1 MTVLRKLQKDAEL
14 VLITIA
20 LNIDQG
26 RQKINREGTESSLGV
41 LELPAGCK
49 PKEPRSRAISNP
61 RTRRNMTDELA
72 DAQHTLIGRRA
83 GLAHTEDIHQCVL
96 AIGICSHNAVID
108 SKALGMLV
116 NVGETSPKCV
126 ALTAVTFVGDD
137 VGARSARGIEDLPVF
152 FAGTV
157 IDHNNAHC

>member
-1 MTVLRKLQKDAEL
+1 
-14 VLITIA
+14 
-20 LNIDQG
+20 
-26 RQKINREGTESSLGV
+26 
-41 LELPAGCK
+41 
-49 PKEPRSRAISNP
+49 
-61 RTRRNMTDELA
+61 MTDELA

-83 GLAHTEDIHQCVL
+83 GLAHTEDIHQGVL
-96 AIGICSHNAVID
+96 AIGVCSHNIVID

-137 VGARSARGIEDLPVF
+137 VCARSARGIEDVPVF